1 MTRCLCPG
9 VIRAKSVVRSAASPS
24 SASDILSTWLPRRTV
39 SVGNPDHLADLAAD
53 EIVVAG
59 QDLHGHAVP
68 LERLDRCQG
77 GLLRRVEE
85 RHVAREDQIG
95 LVVLRVGLAR
105 LEVAVRERQHAE
117 AVATQRSCSSRRS
130 SIRTLSIGIDLVLQ
144 LEARAAL
151 EDLFRGALAD
161 QAVLALGRLH
171 DDRHEPPRE
180 VERELVHLAPV
191 GDRDLAVHLVMLR
204 APRGRAR
211 S

>member
-24 SASDILSTWLPRRTV
+24 SASDIFSTWLPSRTC
-39 SVGNPDHLADLAAD
+39 SVGNPDLLADLAAD

-59 QDLHGHAVP
+59 QDLHGDAVP
-68 LERLDRCQG
+68 LERLERRQG

-85 RHVAREDQIG
+85 RDVAREDQIG

-117 AVATQRSCSSRRS
+117 AVAAQR
-130 SIRTLSIGIDLVLQ
+130 LVLLAQILDEDVVDRIHLLVQ

-151 EDLFRGALAD
+151 EDLLRGALAD
-161 QAVLALGRLH
+161 EPVRALRRLH
-171 DDRHEPPRE
+171 DDGHESPRE
-180 VERELVHLAPV
+180 VERQLVDLAPV
-191 GDRDLAVHLVMLR
+191 GDRDLTVHLVMLR